1 MNRHLWIVTLVI
13 AFQLGVGV
21 GLLASKFFL
30 REDPATAFIKSL
42 EISGPQL
49 QWQQ

>member
-1 MNRHLWIVTLVI
+1 MNVE
-13 AFQLGVGV
+13 LGVGV

-30 REDPATAFIKSL
+30 REDPATVSIKSL
-42 EISGPQL
+42 EIRGPQL